1 MKKTYITPK
10 IDVVAIQT
18 RSIICTSVGMGG
30 SAKDSGIKSADSPE
44 FEWDDF

>member
-1 MKKTYITPK
+1 MKKTYFKPQ

-30 SAKDSGIKSADSPE
+30 SAKDSGITSADSRE
-44 FEWDDF
+44 FEWDD